1 MPATE
6 RAVLHLDTGKLL
18 RGGQRQV
25 LLLMGALRARGWRCV
40 LAAPPGSALAKAA
53 HAVNFE
59 TFAFSPR
66 GDLDLLAAWRL
77 SREAA
82 ARDLKLWHAHSA
94 RAQAQASLAL
104 GWGIGGGR
112 RRLVVT
118 RRTAFPRRP
127 GLAHRLK
134 YGDRRIGR
142 YLAISEAVAA
152 GLQER
157 GVSLA
162 RIRLVPSAVDAARFA
177 AAARAQLGEAVPAP
191 PDMEPNLREAQRE
204 RLRRELGLPA
214 EAFLVGAAGALDAS
228 KGYDLLLKAA
238 SRACVEAP
246 QLHVLVAGE
255 GPERARLEEETRLLG
270 MGEHFRLLGRRE
282 DLPQL
287 FAALDLFCM
296 PSREEGLGSVVL
308 EAFAAGLPVLA
319 SDAGGLAE
327 LVQPGITG
335 RRVPRGNSRALA
347 LALLEALREP
357 ERNRELALAA
367 YECARR
373 QFGVERMVEAVE
385 RIYATVLGETRDA
398 DAVDA

>member
-6 RAVLHLDTGKLL
+6 RAVLHLDTGRLL

-25 LLLMGALRARGWRCV
+25 LLLMLALRERGWRCV
-40 LAAPPGSALAKAA
+40 LAAPPGSALGEAA
-53 HAVNFE
+53 AAEGFE
-59 TFAFSPR
+59 AFAFAPR

-104 GWGIGGGR
+104 GWSVGKGR

-142 YLAISEAVAA
+142 YLAISEAVAD

-177 AAARAQLGEAVPAP
+177 AAVHAQLGDAAPAP
-191 PDMEPNLREAQRE
+191 PNADPGLRE
-204 RLRRELGLPA
+204 RLRAELRAELGLPA

-238 SRACVEAP
+238 SRACVEEP
-246 QLHVLVAGE
+246 RLHVLVAGA
-255 GPERARLEEETRLLG
+255 GPRRARLEEEIRLLG
-270 MGEHFRLLGRRE
+270 MGEHFHLLGRRD

-327 LVQPGITG
+327 LVLPGLTG

-347 LALLEALREP
+347 QALLEAIREP
-357 ERNRELALAA
+357 ERNRRLALAA
-367 YECARR
+367 YESAIR
-373 QFGVERMVEAVE
+373 QFGVERLVEAVE
-385 RIYATVLGETRDA
+385 RIYVSVLGEGRAAQPEDA
-398 DAVDA
+398 